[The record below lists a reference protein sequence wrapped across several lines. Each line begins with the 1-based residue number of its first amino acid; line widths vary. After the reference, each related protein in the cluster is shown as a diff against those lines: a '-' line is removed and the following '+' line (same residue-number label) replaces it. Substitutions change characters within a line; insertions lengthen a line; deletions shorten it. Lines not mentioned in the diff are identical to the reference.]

1 MAILK
6 GWSAKDRAEHR
17 RQAASGSFDAVII
30 GGGINGAGVAR
41 EFALRGMSFC
51 MLDKNDFA
59 FGTSSRS
66 SKLAHGGLRY
76 LTNRE
81 FKLVRESTTERNWL
95 RNHFPNM
102 VRPIGFFYNA
112 FAKGKDRPVQV
123 ILSMIIYSLLSD
135 YKSRFKNY
143 RWPKIYLA
151 RFIKKIEPNYIQEIE
166 PFGKLVISGFYYD
179 TNIDD
184 ARLTM
189 ETIKESLF
197 YSKGNSCALNY
208 SEVTGYLRNGTD

>member
-17 RQAASGSFDAVII
+17 RQAASGNFDAVII

-41 EFALRGMSFC
+41 EFALRGMTFC

-76 LTNRE
+76 LSNKE
-81 FKLVRESTTERNWL
+81 YNLVRESTTERNWL

-102 VRPIGFFYNA
+102 VRPIGFFLQRIRQREGQAGAGY
-112 FAKGKDRPVQV
+112 PVDDCLQ
-123 ILSMIIYSLLSD
+123 
-135 YKSRFKNY
+135 
-143 RWPKIYLA
+143 P
-151 RFIKKIEPNYIQEIE
+151 FI
-166 PFGKLVISGFYYD
+166 
-179 TNIDD
+179 
-184 ARLTM
+184 RL
-189 ETIKESLF
+189 
-197 YSKGNSCALNY
+197 
-208 SEVTGYLRNGTD
+208 